1 MKKTLLA
8 VAIPAVLA
16 AGNVNAFEAYSGDAG
31 SVEVYG
37 QLRATLAKAPE
48 KELTLNDGS
57 SRAGVNAQYSV
68 TDDVDVF
75 AKLEYSISYDKDAL
89 ENRLGNFGFS
99 GDFGKVILGKQYL
112 TADDLWGV
120 DNSYFYGGS
129 HIPEGTISGGKHD
142 SAVRYIFEN
151 DAIYIDASY
160 ALPEDKANAEV
171 FELFGRVNVA
181 GFDVT
186 AGVSLAE
193 QEHASFKVYEKD
205 ANGKVTDNVDYELQA
220 GSLEDLYTSIWV
232 ERSFGDLNVGV
243 QYAQSEIE
251 SDVSDLKL
259 DRQGYALALSYALSE
274 KSSVYGGYEVSEY
287 DAKFTQESIDESGDA
302 TNAYLGAVHKFN
314 SFFRVYGEVALADG
328 KTAGFT
334 NNKNDWAVA
343 PGSSADSEAFYAI
356 GARVYW

>member
-8 VAIPAVLA
+8 VAIPAVLL

-129 HIPEGTISGGKHD
+129 HIAQGTISGGKHD

-186 AGVSLAE
+186 AGVSRAE
-193 QEHASFKVYEKD
+193 QEHD
-205 ANGKVTDNVDYELQA
+205 AFDSVSA

-232 ERSFGDLNVGV
+232 ERTFGDLSVGV
-243 QYAQSEIE
+243 QYAASNIE
-251 SDVSDLKL
+251 SDAVSMEL
-259 DRQGYALALSYALSE
+259 DRTGYAAAFSYSVTDKA
-274 KSSVYGGYEVSEY
+274 SVYGGYEVSEY
-287 DAKFTQESIDESGDA
+287 DVKDSASSVVESGDA
-302 TNAYLGAVHKFN
+302 TNVYLGAVHKFN

-328 KTAGFT
+328 TTAGFS
-334 NNKNDWAVA
+334 NNKNDWEVA
-343 PGSSADSEAFYAI
+343 PGATADSDVFYAI